1 MKEYIDQWL
10 EHKKTEVKLA
20 IFGYTEEDIKSN
32 PGKSQYLVANH
43 DKFVGNFLV
52 K

>member
-1 MKEYIDQWL
+1 MQEKMKEYIDQWL

-32 PGKSQYLVANH
+32 PEITVSWVSWDLKW
-43 DKFVGNFLV
+43 
-52 K
+52 